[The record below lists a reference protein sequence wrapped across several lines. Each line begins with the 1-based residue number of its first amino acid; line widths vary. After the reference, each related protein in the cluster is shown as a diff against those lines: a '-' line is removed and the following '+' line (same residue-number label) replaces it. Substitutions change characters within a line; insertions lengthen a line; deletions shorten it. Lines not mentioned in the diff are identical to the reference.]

1 MLADQFIKYYS
12 PQMSEYCPVVIR
24 SDGNIFDSSLGHLQ
38 TLVSLS
44 NDHEILSK
52 IPADV
57 SPLLYLTAEL
67 KCVIVDYE
75 NQIYIDELTDRQEQA
90 LSALEEAGLIR
101 AHRVR
106 MTHESI
112 KL

>member
-12 PQMSEYCPVVIR
+12 PEMSEYCPVVIR

-44 NDHEILSK
+44 NDHDILSV
-52 IPADV
+52 IPKDV
-57 SPLLYLTAEL
+57 SPLLYLAASL

-75 NQIYIDELTDRQEQA
+75 NQIYIDELTECQIQA
-90 LSALEEAGLIR
+90 LDALSEAGLIR
-101 AHRVR
+101 DHRVR

>member
-1 MLADQFIKYYS
+1 MLADQFIRYYS
-12 PQMSEYCPVVIR
+12 PEMSEYCPVVIR

-44 NDHEILSK
+44 NDHDILSA

-57 SPLLYLTAEL
+57 SPMLYLAYEL

-75 NQIYIDELTDRQEQA
+75 NQIYIDELTAPQEEA
-90 LSALEEAGLIR
+90 LTSLEEAGLIR
-101 AHRVR
+101 PHRVR
-106 MTHESI
+106 MAHESI